1 MRSLSALLPFALLL
15 LLPVASGCS
24 EDENASSEPLPGVEG
39 WAPVGAR
46 TVGTYSYDIIPE
58 PDAFRTMHVAPNNSD
73 NVWVALAPQL
83 ELDWVAEPS
92 FYIPEGP
99 TYDNVGNLYFSPLF
113 PNEDVSLVSL
123 DAETGERNWAI
134 EGDGL
139 NAGSGAILVLNDP
152 DNPGEQII
160 YHATFTEVMAI
171 RPDGTEVWRSP
182 TGLEL
187 PPIVE
192 GERLPA
198 HSYGFNY
205 HAPTDSVVG
214 LTSGA
219 DIFAFDRA
227 TGDLVAAPTK
237 VPGAPAAMADVEL
250 PQFIV
255 DQSNALTDEVF
266 GVLPGGLSFFS
277 VIVDTIFGGGSVV
290 TNYFAIDPNTGRIYV
305 AATADDAADGTEDG
319 ISELGAVYSLQLV
332 DDGNGGFEFR
342 VLNSASF
349 EGGTG
354 STPTVSEDGERL
366 FVSDELGNVIALDSD
381 LNELWRFDVGE
392 PVAASIAVS
401 PDNREI
407 YAVTQTDVFKL
418 IDDGDS
424 ATLEWMATFGAFE
437 DDPNIEVEF
446 QALTPTITANGVA
459 VSIGGG
465 RTITDPI
472 SGASREIMLAVG
484 IGLLDRETG
493 ELLAFAEGREE
504 SIAVTSVASDGG
516 VYTAGSPVRRV
527 SGKALFPDETDDVI
541 GGISRYKPVRNDL
554 LVRDAVCA
562 AAARALNASTI
573 AENAPASAEEDVRQI
588 RVLLTQGQAALARA
602 VAEATFADEE
612 AENVRTAIADA
623 AVDLSTETLE
633 SAGRSLFSLC
643 ESLRAADE

>member
-214 LTSGA
+214 LTNGA

-319 ISELGAVYSLQLV
+319 ISELGAVYSLQIV